1 MDAGKFVADFIA
13 KNIDNIYK
21 IAASAYE
28 KVDGTLKIK
37 LRTAYTEYLKTTEQK
52 YSKSKSFFIR
62 DKAVDLYSY
71 YIPVGLA
78 TKGDKIRINT
88 PDFLACLSQSQHVV
102 INGLGGSGKSVLMR
116 HLFIDCIKQSDFVPV
131 LIELR
136 DLNTDAVALTKIID
150 NTLDLYGF
158 KLSKE
163 FIEKAKK
170 EGHFSFFLDGFDE
183 VDHSQRQQLIK
194 DIKSLVRKYSKCPI
208 FISTRPEDIFNGI
221 DEFLILNTV
230 PLDKE
235 KAVCLVEKLSFDAA
249 IKSKFI
255 ENLKSG
261 LFKQRSS
268 FLSNPLLLSIML
280 LTYGENA
287 EIPSKLSIFYNQA
300 YEALFQRH
308 DANKGGYKRN
318 RLTTLDIQDFS
329 RVFALFSLQTYE
341 KRIFKMTKT
350 DCLNYIDKSKT
361 LLQMEFNSEDYLND
375 LLSAACLLIED
386 GLEISYSHRSF
397 QEYFVALHIL
407 SSPPDLQ
414 EKLVNRYWKTALSDN
429 VVKLLVE
436 MNPELIERVLIVPTL
451 DELFKKL
458 GVKRNVGIT
467 HTTKYIKMVYTTITV
482 SKGSF
487 YASSSGFGSGFESNI
502 PQLVSLA
509 IQLSG
514 TRVKIDNEKYQNF
527 IDRVTSRYGEDGVS
541 ITYETKEFTHRSSLL
556 KELYESNSFL
566 SGEFLESAYRGFIY
580 LKNKH
585 ANHTK
590 SIEDLLGI

>member
-1 MDAGKFVADFIA
+1 MDEGKFVADFIA
-13 KNIDNIYK
+13 KNIENISN
-21 IAASAYE
+21 IAASVYG
-28 KVDGTLKIK
+28 KVDGSLRLKLK
-37 LRTAYTEYLKTTEQK
+37 TAYIEYLKTTEQK

-62 DKAVDLYSY
+62 DKSVDLYSY

-78 TKGDKIRINT
+78 TRGNKVSIDA
-88 PDFLACLSQSQHVV
+88 PHFLACLGHSQHAV
-102 INGLGGSGKSVLMR
+102 ISGMGGSGKSVLMR

-136 DLNTDAVALTKIID
+136 DINTEAVALPKLID
-150 NTLDLYGF
+150 STLDLYGF

-170 EGHFSFFLDGFDE
+170 DGHFSFFLDGFDE
-183 VDHSQRQQLIK
+183 VDHSQRKKLIK
-194 DIKSLVRKYSKCPI
+194 DIKSLLRKYSKCPI
-208 FISTRPEDIFNGI
+208 FISTRPEDIFSGI

-235 KAVCLVEKLSFDAA
+235 KAVGLVEKLPFDES

-255 ENLKSG
+255 EDLKSG
-261 LFKQRSS
+261 LFEQHSS

-318 RLTTLDIQDFS
+318 RLTTLDIQEFS

-341 KRIFKMTKT
+341 KRIFKMPRT
-350 DCLNYIDKSKT
+350 DCLNYIDKSKA
-361 LLQMEFNSEDYLND
+361 LLKMEFNSEDYLND

-414 EKLVNRYWKTALSDN
+414 DKLVNRYWRNSLSDN
-429 VVKLLVE
+429 VINLLVE
-436 MNPELIERVLIVPTL
+436 MNPELIERVLVVPRL
-451 DELFKKL
+451 EELFKKI
-458 GVKRNVGIT
+458 GVKRNIGIT
-467 HTTKYIKMVYTTITV
+467 HTTRYLKIAFESINVD
-482 SKGSF
+482 KGSIS
-487 YASSSGFGSGFESNI
+487 ARLTGFDYNI
-502 PQLVSLA
+502 SQIVGLA
-509 IQLSG
+509 ISLSG
-514 TRVKIDNEKYQNF
+514 
-527 IDRVTSRYGEDGVS
+527 IDRERDIEEHRAFINRVFLKYGKEGEPVEYATKKL
-541 ITYETKEFTHRSSLL
+541 TYKSPLL
-556 KELYESNSFL
+556 KELYGSSSFL
-566 SGEFLESAYRGFIY
+566 SGTYLESAYKGFIL

-585 ANHTK
+585 ENHTK